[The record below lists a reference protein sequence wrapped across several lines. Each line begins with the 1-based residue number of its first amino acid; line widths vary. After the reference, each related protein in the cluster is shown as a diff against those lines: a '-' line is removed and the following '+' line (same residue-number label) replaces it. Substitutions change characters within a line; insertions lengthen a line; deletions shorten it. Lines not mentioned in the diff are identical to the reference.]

1 MSYYKKVLYID
12 YFENGERI
20 FNAGFVKL
28 MKIMGTDQVCMQ
40 IQVQNVPVGWNAE
53 REVWLYT
60 PAFQKRE
67 ALAARLGSMEIN
79 GGRGM
84 LQIKN
89 LADVLPGTVAETL
102 DGRGFE
108 LRMELMPGEYLSCR
122 LEGEEKLEGE
132 KKREEEDKKEEVP
145 ASEPVPAFA
154 SEPVQAPAPQSAPV
168 LELESGPQ
176 SDPVSTAESVSQ
188 SDSASELESAPQ
200 SDSALELDS
209 TPQSDSA
216 PAAESAPCLA
226 PASAAN
232 GEQESGL
239 PLTADPGCE
248 PEALHRPRRVHRD
261 KWKQL
266 WENYPHI
273 APFDDERYYL
283 CLELQD
289 LVILPGKYYR
299 LAENSFLRHG
309 YYNYEHLIL
318 ARSVR
323 KGVEKYYIGVPG
335 NYYEKEKQVA
345 VYFGFESFEPKAEPA
360 REGDFGY
367 YMIGVDI

>member
-132 KKREEEDKKEEVP
+132 KKLEEEDKKEEVP

-188 SDSASELESAPQ
+188 SDSASELESAPF
-200 SDSALELDS
+200 
-209 TPQSDSA
+209 
-216 PAAESAPCLA
+216 LA
-226 PASAAN
+226 PVWAAN
-232 GEQESGL
+232 RELESGA
-239 PLTADPGCE
+239 PLTADPGSE

-283 CLELQD
+283 SLELQD